1 MSSTETDSKNALV
14 IAIPVAGGQLCMHF
28 GHCEQFALLD
38 VDTANKEILNTRHL
52 APPAHEPGVLPRWLH
67 EQGVNLII
75 AGGMG
80 QRAQNIFAEQDIRVV
95 VGVPAGPP
103 ESIVGAYLD
112 GKLQSGDNLCDH

>member
-1 MSSTETDSKNALV
+1 MSSNDKDTNNVQV

-38 VDTANKEILNTRHL
+38 VDTTDKGIKNIRHL
-52 APPAHEPGVLPRWLH
+52 DPPPHEPGLLPRWLH
-67 EQGVNLII
+67 EQGVNTII

-80 QRAQNIFAEQDIRVV
+80 QRAQSIFAEQGIQVI

-103 ESIVGAYLD
+103 ETVVQAYLD
-112 GKLQSGDNLCDH
+112 GKLQSGQNLCDH

>member
-1 MSSTETDSKNALV
+1 MLSTEKDSESALV

-38 VDTANKEILNTRHL
+38 VDTASKEILNSRQL
-52 APPAHEPGVLPRWLH
+52 APPVHQPGVLPRWLH

-80 QRAQNIFAEQDIRVV
+80 RRAQNIFAEQDIRVI
-95 VGVPAGPP
+95 VGVPAGSP
-103 ESIVGAYLD
+103 ESVVRAYLD
-112 GKLQSGDNLCDH
+112 DKLQSGENLCDH